1 MKTGCALFD
10 EMTDGIPEKMVS
22 QVYGE
27 YATGKTTLCLQMC
40 VRASRAKKKS
50 FFIDTEGGFSPERLA
65 QMGGEAALKDVM
77 VFEVRDFSEQ
87 TERVIGLEGMMS
99 GKVGFVCVDS
109 VVSLYRLEA
118 SDYDARLDLSREM
131 GRQLLVLSR
140 IARTNNIPVL
150 VTNQVYEKMP
160 SDSNQKYISKGISR
174 EGVMPLGGDV
184 LKYWCKMI
192 VKLEKV
198 ERAVRRATLVRHS
211 YKEEEVSCLV
221 SITHEGIL

>member
-40 VRASRAKKKS
+40 VRASRAEKKS
-50 FFIDTEGGFSPERLA
+50 FFIDTEGGFSPERLV
-65 QMGGEAALKDVM
+65 QMGGETTLKDVM

-118 SDYDARLDLSREM
+118 SDYNTRLDLSREM

-150 VTNQVYEKMP
+150 VTNQVYEKMS
-160 SDSNQKYISKGISR
+160 SDSNRKYISKGISK

>member
-1 MKTGCALFD
+1 
-10 EMTDGIPEKMVS
+10 MVS

-40 VRASRAKKKS
+40 VRASRDGKKS

-65 QMGGEAALKDVM
+65 QMGGETALKNVM

-109 VVSLYRLEA
+109 VVSLFRLEA
-118 SDYDARLDLSREM
+118 SDYDTRLDLSRKM

-174 EGVMPLGGDV
+174 ESVMPLGGDV

-198 ERAVRRATLVRHS
+198 EKAVRRATLIRHS
-211 YKEEEVSCLV
+211 YKEEEVSCLM
-221 SITHEGIL
+221 SITSKGIL

>member
-1 MKTGCALFD
+1 
-10 EMTDGIPEKMVS
+10 
-22 QVYGE
+22 
-27 YATGKTTLCLQMC
+27 
-40 VRASRAKKKS
+40 
-50 FFIDTEGGFSPERLA
+50 
-65 QMGGEAALKDVM
+65 MGGEAALKDVM